1 MSRRRGNGSLS
12 YSKVNFVVLHS
23 FISRGR
29 TSIGC
34 PFTTKS
40 LELKRCKLWSKSL
53 KLSRRK
59 RQRFAETAEYW
70 TVSASRK
77 NIPRNVELPWIA
89 SRRAGLSCSL
99 SPLLNQWTEL
109 CSILSCTAHVS
120 LSTCKQIH
128 TYVFNPRDA
137 TRLLAFLLVNSTSQ
151 VRRARDSSG
160 TCHVEGLSPNSISIR
175 RGYQDFT
182 RLFPC

>member
-120 LSTCKQIH
+120 LSTCKFTHYEFYPQRC
-128 TYVFNPRDA
+128 YP
-137 TRLLAFLLVNSTSQ
+137 
-151 VRRARDSSG
+151 
-160 TCHVEGLSPNSISIR
+160 
-175 RGYQDFT
+175 FT
-182 RLFPC
+182 RIPIGQLHLTGQTCTRQLRHVSCWGTVTKLNFN